1 LISDAVGVCVDCL
14 RWRPRKAL
22 EVAARAHRIS
32 RAGFKLPPA
41 PPSGGISCGICG
53 RGCAVPEGGVGYCGL
68 VRNIGG
74 RPGRPGGDVNVGV
87 LKYYFDPIPMN
98 CAADWV

>member
-1 LISDAVGVCVDCL
+1 MISDAVGVCVDCL
-14 RWRPRKAL
+14 RRRPRKAL

-32 RAGFKLPPA
+32 RARFKLPPA
-41 PPSGGISCGICG
+41 PPSGGIPCGICG
-53 RGCAVPEGGVGYCGL
+53 RGCAVPEGGLGHCGL

-87 LKYYFDPIPMN
+87 LTYCFDPIPTN
-98 CAADWV
+98 CVADWV